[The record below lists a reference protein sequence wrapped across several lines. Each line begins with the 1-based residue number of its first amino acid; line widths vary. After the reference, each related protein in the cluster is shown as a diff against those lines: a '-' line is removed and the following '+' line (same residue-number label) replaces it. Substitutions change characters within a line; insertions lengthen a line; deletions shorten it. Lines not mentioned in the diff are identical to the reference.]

1 MARIELP
8 FQRDRMQE
16 EMLAD
21 GRLVVQP
28 GTNLWRIARRVY
40 GRGTRYTVIECRRS
54 ALILINRREF
64 SWPIRSNDFEVRARL
79 SRWSK
84 PILLRRIQA

>member
-1 MARIELP
+1 MKPVDALDEGDQQGGRPAEHQHAERR
-8 FQRDRMQE
+8 F
-16 EMLAD
+16 D
-21 GRLVVQP
+21 GAHHAS
-28 GTNLWRIARRVY
+28 G
-40 GRGTRYTVIECRRS
+40 GTRYTVIECRRS